1 MSFST
6 EHNNGVVI
14 EVITTVN
21 IFVFVTN
28 RPVLHCTNHN
38 VAKYTDLICSSVLCC
53 IDYAFIMLAKPS
65 PYILKPGVIGV
76 ETLQIIYWTKK
87 QVQNVCIL
95 CRSNTNKNTNT
106 HTHKGASSY
115 QTCVHFAAAARVF
128 LKVNCCTIPALTTIG
143 HQRGRVRKSFI
154 RSDIQHSASQCLT
167 ISTCSS
173 IVGHVIEE
181 AGLPCAEQN

>member
-1 MSFST
+1 MMMCVSQLKENCIFWLRTISFCDVFFYRTRQWRGDRTQQS
-6 EHNNGVVI
+6 I
-14 EVITTVN
+14 YL
-21 IFVFVTN
+21 FFVTN
-28 RPVLHCTNHN
+28 RPVQHCTNHN

-53 IDYAFIMLAKPS
+53 IDYALIILAKPS

-115 QTCVHFAAAARVF
+115 
-128 LKVNCCTIPALTTIG
+128 
-143 HQRGRVRKSFI
+143 
-154 RSDIQHSASQCLT
+154 
-167 ISTCSS
+167 
-173 IVGHVIEE
+173 
-181 AGLPCAEQN
+181 

>member
-1 MSFST
+1 MKSSFQTVMQCNAELNKIMKIIFPKYDDVCVATQGKLYFLAPYYFILWCLFLPNTTMAWWS
-6 EHNNGVVI
+6 N
-14 EVITTVN
+14 TTVH

-28 RPVLHCTNHN
+28 RPVQHCTNHN

-53 IDYAFIMLAKPS
+53 IDYALIILAKPS

-115 QTCVHFAAAARVF
+115 
-128 LKVNCCTIPALTTIG
+128 
-143 HQRGRVRKSFI
+143 
-154 RSDIQHSASQCLT
+154 
-167 ISTCSS
+167 
-173 IVGHVIEE
+173 
-181 AGLPCAEQN
+181 

>member
-1 MSFST
+1 MCRNSRKIVFFGFVLFHFVMSFST

-115 QTCVHFAAAARVF
+115 
-128 LKVNCCTIPALTTIG
+128 
-143 HQRGRVRKSFI
+143 
-154 RSDIQHSASQCLT
+154 
-167 ISTCSS
+167 
-173 IVGHVIEE
+173 
-181 AGLPCAEQN
+181 

>member
-53 IDYAFIMLAKPS
+53 IDYISKARPIHSKTGSYRSGNSANYLLDKEVS
-65 PYILKPGVIGV
+65 PKYMNTMSLK
-76 ETLQIIYWTKK
+76 
-87 QVQNVCIL
+87 
-95 CRSNTNKNTNT
+95 
-106 HTHKGASSY
+106 HK
-115 QTCVHFAAAARVF
+115 
-128 LKVNCCTIPALTTIG
+128 
-143 HQRGRVRKSFI
+143 
-154 RSDIQHSASQCLT
+154 
-167 ISTCSS
+167 
-173 IVGHVIEE
+173 
-181 AGLPCAEQN
+181 

>member
-1 MSFST
+1 MSLNIQIWS
-6 EHNNGVVI
+6 VV
-14 EVITTVN
+14 
-21 IFVFVTN
+21 
-28 RPVLHCTNHN
+28 LYY
-38 VAKYTDLICSSVLCC
+38 AALI
-53 IDYAFIMLAKPS
+53 ILAKPG

-106 HTHKGASSY
+106 HTQRCKLVLDVRALRGCCSS
-115 QTCVHFAAAARVF
+115 V
-128 LKVNCCTIPALTTIG
+128 LKVNCCTIRALTTIG

-181 AGLPCAEQN
+181 AGLPCAEQNWC